1 MKLLKLKISKG
12 LEKSKIFQSKATF
25 AAGCFWH
32 VEAEFRKL
40 KGVINVT
47 SGYSGGITKNPS
59 YEEVCTGKTGHA
71 ESVLVEYDPS
81 QVSYQELLNL
91 FWKIHDPTTINRQGP
106 DIGTQYRSAI
116 FYHDEEQKKLA
127 NESKKEMQKKFN
139 KPIITKIKKAGEFY
153 KAEEYHQRYYEKN
166 KVFKCG

>member
-1 MKLLKLKISKG
+1 MKR
-12 LEKSKIFQSKATF
+12 ATF

-59 YEEVCTGKTGHA
+59 YEEVRTGKTGHA

-81 QVSYQELLNL
+81 QISYQELLNL
-91 FWKIHDPTTINRQGP
+91 FWKIHDPTTINRQGL

-116 FYHDEEQKKLA
+116 FYHDNEQKKLA
-127 NESKKEMQKKFN
+127 EESKKEMQKKFN
-139 KPIITKIKKAGEFY
+139 NPIVTEIKKAQEFY

>member
-1 MKLLKLKISKG
+1 MKR
-12 LEKSKIFQSKATF
+12 ATF

-59 YEEVCTGKTGHA
+59 YEEVRTGKTGHA

-81 QVSYQELLNL
+81 QIYYQELLNL
-91 FWKIHDPTTINRQGP
+91 FWKIHDPTTINRQGL

-116 FYHDEEQKKLA
+116 FYHDNEQKKLA
-127 NESKKEMQKKFN
+127 EESKKEMQKKFN
-139 KPIITKIKKAGEFY
+139 NPIVTEIKKAQEFY